1 MKHTHTQQRTQL
13 SWQVS
18 RHSIHLLF
26 TANVLEQQEVK
37 DELQIDVLYEE
48 GQTSGFIFSSRVFDL
63 NLLVFLY
70 VTVRNRFEANETDAF
85 DLWFLK
91 FTR

>member
-48 GQTSGFIFSSRVFDL
+48 G
-63 NLLVFLY
+63 
-70 VTVRNRFEANETDAF
+70 
-85 DLWFLK
+85 
-91 FTR
+91 